1 MFVSRVELLW
11 VMFTSGSEDRTFLIV
26 SERAAA
32 RHQHNVL
39 MKVLI
44 ESRVFDF

>member
-1 MFVSRVELLW
+1 MFVCCVELLR

-26 SERAAA
+26 SERAT